1 MTTMLETELH
11 PVRLS
16 RGLIDEHGGRHLTA
30 WLRPMTGF
38 EEASL
43 GRFDGNFAAQAT
55 SNLLSRCV
63 ARIGEYDEVD
73 TTHVAALSRG
83 DRQRLLLAVRAMM
96 TGDRLLVSVR
106 CPNPACAELSDLTLS
121 IRDIVSEVE
130 QPEAEWFEVDAPEG
144 RVRFRPPTG
153 TDDELCEL
161 STGLDRE
168 QKAALLFGRLL
179 EPRSEQPAPEGNGWL
194 ALNADTRRAVAS
206 RLALHRSPDLLFVSR
221 CTTCGAL
228 MELLV
233 DPLELLCRE
242 LRLGARRLIAEV
254 HALAFHYGWQED
266 QILALP
272 RERRWTYLDLLRRQL
287 SGSPLVD
294 GW

>member
-1 MTTMLETELH
+1 MLETELH

-16 RGLIDEHGGRHLTA
+16 RGLIDEHGRRHLTA

-43 GRFDGNFAAQAT
+43 GQFDGTLAAQTT

-63 ARIGEYDEVD
+63 ARIGEYHEVD

-83 DRQRLLLAVRAMM
+83 DRQRLLLELRAMM
-96 TGDRLLVSVR
+96 AGDRLLLSVR
-106 CPNPACAELSDLTLS
+106 CPNPACAELSDLTMS
-121 IRDIVSEVE
+121 IHDVVGEIE
-130 QPEAEWFEVDAPEG
+130 QPEAEWFEVDGLEG
-144 RVRFRPPTG
+144 RIRFRPPTG
-153 TDDELCEL
+153 ADDELCEL
-161 STGLDRE
+161 ESGLDRE

-179 EPRSEQPAPEGNGWL
+179 EPASTQPAPDGNGWP
-194 ALNADTRRAVAS
+194 ALSAETRRAVAS

-221 CTTCGAL
+221 CTTCAAL
-228 MELLV
+228 MELLL

-266 QILALP
+266 QILGLP

-287 SGSPLVD
+287 NGSPLVD